1 MKVMRIRMKVMGIR
15 NTAFCHL
22 HIDGDQDP
30 DPDPGYH
37 FEGNPDPTFECA
49 ADLQQFILAC
59 HRHIDVHPDPVYYF
73 DGDPDPTMQ
82 CNADP

>member
-1 MKVMRIRMKVMGIR
+1 MKMMRIRMKVMGIR

-22 HIDGDQDP
+22 RIDGDQDP
-30 DPDPGYH
+30 DPGYQ

-49 ADLQQFILAC
+49 ADPQQFIWLVIGILMC
-59 HRHIDVHPDPVYYF
+59 IQIQFITLMRIRILP
-73 DGDPDPTMQ
+73 MQ

>member
-30 DPDPGYH
+30 DPDPG
-37 FEGNPDPTFECA
+37 PS
-49 ADLQQFILAC
+49 
-59 HRHIDVHPDPVYYF
+59 V
-73 DGDPDPTMQ
+73 
-82 CNADP
+82 

>member
-1 MKVMRIRMKVMGIR
+1 MKVMRIRIKVMGIR

-30 DPDPGYH
+30 DPGYH

-49 ADLQQFILAC
+49 ADPQQFILAC

-82 CNADP
+82 CNANP